1 MDGFVERIHQYDG
14 KEQAEL
20 RVRIKIPGTWFDG
33 LTAAEKLE
41 RYEATTSMTA
51 NRTGRPGLVMGRTS
65 RTRMGRRMAV
75 MAPNEDVYETSC
87 AGQFLCFERW
97 YAGLILFF
105 CV

>member
-41 RYEATTSMTA
+41 HYEAEA
-51 NRTGRPGLVMGRTS
+51 
-65 RTRMGRRMAV
+65 
-75 MAPNEDVYETSC
+75 
-87 AGQFLCFERW
+87 FEYVPLHSFGDRGW
-97 YAGLILFF
+97 
-105 CV
+105 